1 MAPGPDGDGDDEEVV
16 DIELE
21 EIAGEA
27 LAPPR
32 APPLPARP
40 ISAPPA
46 FARPPR
52 PTEPQVPLETPA
64 SPPAEGEV
72 ELGDLV
78 EVRQPIAEAAETDP
92 RADRVELEREADAA
106 PEPARRAAL
115 LLEVAR
121 LVEAEGDGERALAAA
136 RDAFAADPSLPVTLW
151 GLRRL
156 LARAD
161 HWEEL
166 AAAYQTA
173 AEAPTAVADDPRGAR
188 ARADLLVERGRLLED
203 RLQRDDDAVASYH
216 AAQAADPERAGAL
229 LALLLVG
236 ARRQE

>member
-1 MAPGPDGDGDDEEVV
+1 MGSDNARGPGRMAPGPDGDGDDEELV

-52 PTEPQVPLETPA
+52 PTEPQVPLEAPA
-64 SPPAEGEV
+64 PPTEGEV

-78 EVRQPIAEAAETDP
+78 EVRQPIAEAAETDG

-106 PEPARRAAL
+106 SEPARRAAL
-115 LLEVAR
+115 LVEVAR

-136 RDAFAADPSLPVTLW
+136 RDAFAADPSLTVTLW

-156 LARAD
+156 LSREGQ
-161 HWEEL
+161 WEEL

-173 AEAPTAVADDPRGAR
+173 A
-188 ARADLLVERGRLLED
+188 
-203 RLQRDDDAVASYH
+203 
-216 AAQAADPERAGAL
+216 
-229 LALLLVG
+229 
-236 ARRQE
+236 